1 MKPPRTYVAP
11 EPFKQAL
18 EQRLKSSSMSG
29 AERHSSLPSWAGRTS
44 RTARPRG
51 CDRSGGPCRH
61 APPLLSPGPTS
72 WGPAPSRASRHAP
85 VSAKFRR
92 SRGPGPWRRTR
103 RRPTGPLQRD
113 RSGGPCGEA
122 PDFCRVESLAPR
134 TTEPRP
140 LTVSPGTRGIRTR
153 PARGRG
159 RRPARHAGA
168 RRSTN
173 RGRVAGAR
181 EAGPVERAFLNGA
194 DMPKRAT
201 GGTSGP
207 PWV

>member
-29 AERHSSLPSWAGRTS
+29 AERHSSLPSWACRTS

-103 RRPTGPLQRD
+103 RRPAGPLRRV

-122 PDFCRVESLAPR
+122 PDFCRSGAARQVGPRGTPSAVVSWTFRRSREPVPSRSTRRTPAGLPRCDRSGGPSGYAPDFCR
-134 TTEPRP
+134 SRAA
-140 LTVSPGTRGIRTR
+140 LRDASRTR
-153 PARGRG
+153 AQSAKGEMPA
-159 RRPARHAGA
+159 
-168 RRSTN
+168 
-173 RGRVAGAR
+173 
-181 EAGPVERAFLNGA
+181 
-194 DMPKRAT
+194 
-201 GGTSGP
+201 
-207 PWV
+207 